1 MLAQNG
7 IIAIYSEDTAPDIR
21 FIINDSM
28 EEGVYN
34 VDLTLSDGL
43 DSTTYTIEVYII
55 KNTPPYYKKTM
66 GPLIYRNI
74 GTEVY

>member
-28 EEGVYN
+28 EEGIYN

-55 KNTPPYYKKTM
+55 KKFNFFPHTSLPW
-66 GPLIYRNI
+66 GVN
-74 GTEVY
+74 ESVSQ